1 MRSPSAND
9 IIVGDGGN
17 TTVYRRPD
25 GSEYALDREGRGGE
39 GRTKVYGPARFD
51 SRSKFSGGDAVGAGG
66 ALGLILL
73 IVFPLAIFAGL
84 CWVLYH
90 AFKWLFEQ
98 PIKTRVVI
106 LGVFLA
112 LAGAGIGIG
121 AHQASVAAAARHREA
136 LVTEHETANQEEE
149 AKVAGE
155 KQQQKEAKEQRAK
168 QTEEDQQVKQE
179 KEGERQRKTEEEYAD
194 KEQARKIRERRE
206 TAAKEK
212 QASTERQ
219 EARMAKERTEE
230 STAPGSM
237 NKYPGETCVGPGEQ
251 EYKCSAAQKSESSPA
266 SRALGR

>member
-66 ALGLILL
+66 AVGLILL

-90 AFKWLFEQ
+90 AFKWFFEQ
-98 PIKTRVVI
+98 PIKTRVVV

-112 LAGAGIGIG
+112 LAGAGMGIG
-121 AHQASVAAAARHREA
+121 AHQASVAAAARRREA
-136 LVTEHETANQEEE
+136 EHETANQEVE

-155 KQQQKEAKEQRAK
+155 KQQQKEAQEQRAK

-179 KEGERQRKTEEEYAD
+179 KEGERQRKTQEEDAD
-194 KEQARKIRERRE
+194 KEQASKIRERRE
-206 TAAKEK
+206 TAAKER

-219 EARMAKERTEE
+219 EAQMAKERTEE